1 MNTNTNG
8 DIRNQFLHLEFID
21 RPAVE
26 GSERGHFVICAHPA
40 VFSSTSQ
47 LMKEEL
53 QKAFAENRVAVHFS
67 NTSGLGV
74 ENDWWEA
81 RFEESRLAANYMIF
95 ATTEM
100 RDTFVKLNT
109 TMSRVPAEAQR
120 RFDYIMYGRA

>member
-8 DIRNQFLHLEFID
+8 DIREQFLHLAFVD

-26 GSERGHFVICAHPA
+26 GSERGHLVLSAYRNLPTGMQA
-40 VFSSTSQ
+40 ELDLAFS
-47 LMKEEL
+47 EG
-53 QKAFAENRVAVHFS
+53 RVAVHFS

-81 RFEESRLAANYMIF
+81 RKERSTIAINYMVF
-95 ATTEM
+95 GSPEQ
-100 RDTFVKLNT
+100 RDVFIKLNT
-109 TMSRVPAEAQR
+109 PMQRVPIDVKR